1 MFLLHDDFVCIFLN
15 RHWRYE
21 VHILW
26 RPSLAQR
33 LLCLLIL
40 PWLFGWQRLHYRRW
54 RHHFSWTILVLSG
67 QMMSSVSVIKPLSI
81 KEPRQNERTKPLLCQ
96 SRLQRTRILKLLSW
110 HKYILPIIFE
120 KKLKF
125 SILIDNVS
133 FAWWFCVYFLNRHR
147 RNEVHI
153 LWRPSLAQRLLYLL
167 ILQRLFGWQRLH
179 YRRWRH
185 HLSWM
190 CQEKTYGRYSWAIKS
205 GRKVLLHTYII
216 FWSWNNNDRFYQ
228 KINFFV

>member
-1 MFLLHDDFVCIFLN
+1 MSKQSRCSPSNGLQRTWVFNLVSWYKYILFSKKKCWSLVFLTYNVSFAWWFCADFVCIFLN
-15 RHWRYE
+15 RY
-21 VHILW
+21 
-26 RPSLAQR
+26 
-33 LLCLLIL
+33 
-40 PWLFGWQRLHYRRW
+40 W
-54 RHHFSWTILVLSG
+54 RH
-67 QMMSSVSVIKPLSI
+67 
-81 KEPRQNERTKPLLCQ
+81 
-96 SRLQRTRILKLLSW
+96 
-110 HKYILPIIFE
+110 
-120 KKLKF
+120 
-125 SILIDNVS
+125 
-133 FAWWFCVYFLNRHR
+133 
-147 RNEVHI
+147 EVHI